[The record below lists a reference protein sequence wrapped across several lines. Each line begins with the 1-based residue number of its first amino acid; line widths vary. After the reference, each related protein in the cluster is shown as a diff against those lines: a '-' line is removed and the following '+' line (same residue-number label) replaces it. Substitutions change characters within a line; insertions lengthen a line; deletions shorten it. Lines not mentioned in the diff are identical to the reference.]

1 MRLTI
6 EQGNWTYQREI
17 GLRDLLM
24 LAAFVLGQCVLC

>member
-1 MRLTI
+1 MRLTL
-6 EQGNWTYQREI
+6 ESGNWTYQREI